1 MQYHQLTVSEQQ
13 MIELLKNLEDP
24 MGTHKIN
31 KIKYN
36 LKIAGRTMCPASFAA
51 AYGLAPNTL
60 RKLTS
65 NMDPVSDDDSAQ
77 QLNKVNKKQL

>member
-1 MQYHQLTVSEQQ
+1 
-13 MIELLKNLEDP
+13 

-77 QLNKVNKKQL
+77 QVKK